1 MAGLTAVHNEAK
13 RRLEA
18 VFTTPDAVQFGP
30 AEDLPTSGGRV
41 VQCAVLWPTTGVETA
56 RSDMRVH
63 QRADAVRVV
72 FVGSTVLDCLAAVQK
87 GRTALQGRRLVA
99 SGRGGGGIREGGF
112 TGAEPV
118 PEPGTDPVRVSLT
131 VQFDAVTKGPR

>member
-1 MAGLTAVHNEAK
+1 MGTLTAWHREVHAT
-13 RRLEA
+13 LGT
-18 VFTTPDAVQFGP
+18 VLPTFWGP
-30 AEDLPTSGGRV
+30 ATDLPTVGGRV
-41 VQCAVLWPTTGVETA
+41 AQCAVLWPTTGVETA

-63 QRADAVRVV
+63 QRTDTVRAV
-72 FVGSTVLDCLAAVQK
+72 FVGPTILDCLAAVQK

-118 PEPGTDPVRVSLT
+118 PEPGTDPVRVSLA
-131 VQFDAVTKGPR
+131 VQFDAVTKEPR